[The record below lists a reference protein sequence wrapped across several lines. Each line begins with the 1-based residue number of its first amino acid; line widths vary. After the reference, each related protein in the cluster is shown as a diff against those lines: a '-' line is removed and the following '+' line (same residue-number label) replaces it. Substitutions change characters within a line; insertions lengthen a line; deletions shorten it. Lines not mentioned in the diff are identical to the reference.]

1 MKKIYFFLTLC
12 SFLVSQAQFKHLEPG
27 QESEHISLLTYE
39 DGTTVT
45 GYVKNNSADE
55 KLLRLISNDQ
65 NSFKHANV
73 KAPSIKFKETS
84 GRTFESIAAGAIKT
98 VMFTDG
104 KDSLVY
110 EKLNVY
116 PYDARENRVDKSKV
130 EYIFQPVYKRGAFIT
145 YRNTFINRGMGGP
158 PGGSTYWARRAD
170 SDETIY
176 FNVHKTLSHK
186 GRVNYFKTLGKGSK
200 AFESYMDD
208 VQNKR
213 SAAYK
218 AYKKAEDEYLEEV
231 KNFLKD
237 NKEKI
242 STDDSIIM
250 GLTRYIDFMYY
261 YFGKKY
267 DELKND

>member
-27 QESEHISLLTYE
+27 QESELISLLTYE
-39 DGTTVT
+39 DGTAVT
-45 GYVKNNSADE
+45 GYVKNNAADE
-55 KLLRLISNDQ
+55 KLLRLISNDL

-84 GRTFESIAAGAIKT
+84 GRTFESIAASTIKT

-130 EYIFQPVYKRGAFIT
+130 EYIFQPVYKRGPFIT
-145 YRNTFINRGMGGP
+145 YRNTYVGIGI

-176 FNVHKTLSHK
+176 FNMHKALSHK

-200 AFESYMDD
+200 AFESYMEDIK
-208 VQNKR
+208 NKR

-218 AYKKAEDEYLEEV
+218 TYKKAEDEYLEEV

-242 STDDSIIM
+242 SGYDVSIIN
-250 GLTRYIDFMYY
+250 LTKYIDFMYY